1 MKQTFITTMPDKAGA
16 FLVASDILFSLGL
29 NITRASYNKA
39 VDAHM
44 LFLEA
49 EGDAAALESAAQR
62 LTANGYLQ
70 HSFQTGRVILLELK
84 LRDIPGAILPIL
96 KLMKRFDFNISYISS
111 QKSEPGY
118 QIVRIGLF
126 ADDHLLI
133 SNFIGQA
140 SAYCSVEIVEYDQAE
155 KILDNTTFYR
165 SFANQL
171 SDKFHLSDDDKKK
184 LIVNANLIMD
194 LLDKRGQPPYKT
206 FRYIAKYAELLHAH
220 RGDAFLPRITRL
232 QRGDDFTITLIEPP
246 CGSNLCVLD
255 TRAHLLCV
263 DTGYSCY
270 RDELLRCLREQV
282 PDFDSRPKAVLLTHA
297 DTDHCGL
304 LDLFDKTYL
313 SHKCYTNFKREHTG
327 KKSFREQNPLHAPF
341 VRISNIFSK
350 YSPPA
355 LSKLCVIGGSE
366 AKLDAYIEK
375 IGVLEYGALTFE
387 VYEGCGG
394 HVEGE
399 LVFIEREHKLLFPG
413 DLFVNIKGFSREQA
427 EFNRIAPYLMT
438 SVDTAPELAA
448 KERDA
453 IFALLDP
460 GEWLLFGGHGALK
473 RQIVE

>member
-171 SDKFHLSDDDKKK
+171 SDNLNYFQLIQRKF
-184 LIVNANLIMD
+184 
-194 LLDKRGQPPYKT
+194 
-206 FRYIAKYAELLHAH
+206 
-220 RGDAFLPRITRL
+220 
-232 QRGDDFTITLIEPP
+232 
-246 CGSNLCVLD
+246 D
-255 TRAHLLCV
+255 T
-263 DTGYSCY
+263 
-270 RDELLRCLREQV
+270 
-282 PDFDSRPKAVLLTHA
+282 
-297 DTDHCGL
+297 
-304 LDLFDKTYL
+304 
-313 SHKCYTNFKREHTG
+313 
-327 KKSFREQNPLHAPF
+327 
-341 VRISNIFSK
+341 
-350 YSPPA
+350 
-355 LSKLCVIGGSE
+355 
-366 AKLDAYIEK
+366 
-375 IGVLEYGALTFE
+375 
-387 VYEGCGG
+387 
-394 HVEGE
+394 
-399 LVFIEREHKLLFPG
+399 
-413 DLFVNIKGFSREQA
+413 
-427 EFNRIAPYLMT
+427 
-438 SVDTAPELAA
+438 
-448 KERDA
+448 
-453 IFALLDP
+453 
-460 GEWLLFGGHGALK
+460 
-473 RQIVE
+473 